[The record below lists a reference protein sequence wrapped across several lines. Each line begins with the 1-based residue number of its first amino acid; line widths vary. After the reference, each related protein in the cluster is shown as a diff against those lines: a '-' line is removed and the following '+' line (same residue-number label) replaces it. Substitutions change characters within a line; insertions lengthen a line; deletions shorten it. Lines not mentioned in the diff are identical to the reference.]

1 MDNKGNI
8 ENKIKQSFDV
18 MDAKVPEGLWGKIND
33 SLSDFD
39 PLANKVKE
47 SFEATNN
54 EENIPEGVW
63 DGINQQLNIDKS
75 WLNIK
80 RQLDL
85 RTFYRKSRK
94 YAALLLL
101 LLTFGY
107 GGYKIYT
114 DSEEVE
120 KTAFNQNTPNQNQI
134 VNQVKNENITS
145 EKGGTPNINRSNS
158 TKESEGKT
166 NFELTTKE
174 KNQSTNSIRKPL
186 TNRNPLK
193 LASST
198 EEKELEILNAVDI
211 SEFPKLSLSTSNP
224 GISKM
229 EITLKPITSKKFKKG
244 WEIGIISNL
253 DQTWIFNNET
263 RKSFD
268 NESLISSTPG
278 NHLNF
283 GLISAYNI
291 SKKHSVNLLYYNSHK
306 ASQSYNT
313 YHRGRYISKSLNF
326 NFRKIALSYQY
337 NFLPGN
343 TQFFDYQ
350 FNAKGGVFYSS
361 LKEGLVSQTESQNEV
376 SEQYSN
382 QFGALFQLGQDLIKE
397 PFTISYGFNLE
408 QGFNNLYVGDLYS
421 PADFN
426 KTNNFNIGGYISLKL
441 KI

>member
-8 ENKIKQSFDV
+8 ENKIKQSFDA

-33 SLSDFD
+33 SLSDID
-39 PLANKVKE
+39 PLTNKVKE

-54 EENIPEGVW
+54 NEDIPESVW

-107 GGYKIYT
+107 GGFKVFKGS
-114 DSEEVE
+114 DGVE
-120 KTAFNQNTPNQNQI
+120 KTAVNQNQI
-134 VNQVKNENITS
+134 FDQAGIEKITS
-145 EKGGTPNINRSNS
+145 EKVETQDIKKSIS
-158 TKESEGKT
+158 IKESEEKI
-166 NFELTTKE
+166 NLKLPPKE
-174 KNQSTNSIRKPL
+174 KYQTANSSKESI
-186 TNRNPLK
+186 TNRNPLRVV
-193 LASST
+193 SST
-198 EEKELEILNAVDI
+198 EEKELEILDAIEI
-211 SEFPKLSLSTSNP
+211 SEFPMLSLSSSNTE
-224 GISKM
+224 ISKM
-229 EITLKPITSKKFKKG
+229 EIIIKPIATKKFKKG

-283 GLISAYNI
+283 GLISTYNI
-291 SKKHSVNLLYYNSHK
+291 SKNHSVNLLYYNSHRI
-306 ASQSYNT
+306 SQSFNT

-343 TQFFDYQ
+343 TKLFDYQ